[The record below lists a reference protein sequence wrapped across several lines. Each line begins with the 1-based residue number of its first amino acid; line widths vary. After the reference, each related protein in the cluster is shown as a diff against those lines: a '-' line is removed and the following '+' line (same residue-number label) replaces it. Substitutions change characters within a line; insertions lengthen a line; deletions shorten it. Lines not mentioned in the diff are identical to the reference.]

1 MFTTSRSTPSSGNS
15 RFVPL
20 PMTSG
25 LAPQPRAASMSSTI
39 WLPSLGNAMR
49 RAGPPMRNDVYFA
62 SAASCSYIMS
72 GR

>member
-1 MFTTSRSTPSSGNS
+1 
-15 RFVPL
+15 
-20 PMTSG
+20 MTSG